1 MEPSSCVK
9 YGIFFTTLRTVSFSR
24 RTLLHRVIYSCYW
37 TQHYA
42 IVMGC
47 NNANSCQ
54 LRQYV
59 PLVGFTY
66 RSNEPSCL
74 IAGDILALPH
84 NCNLLQE
91 LNYKGEYVVQAVGF
105 LTSPIRG

>member
-1 MEPSSCVK
+1 MVTRFLFTR
-9 YGIFFTTLRTVSFSR
+9 YGTFRLRKMFFLTALGTVSFSR

-47 NNANSCQ
+47 DDAS
-54 LRQYV
+54 LSLPRQDV

-74 IAGDILALPH
+74 IAG
-84 NCNLLQE
+84 NLL
-91 LNYKGEYVVQAVGF
+91 F
-105 LTSPIRG
+105 R